1 MHICMDAFMITCFVD
16 NRLTLDFALMIKCSH
31 VYLNDHI
38 LLCSHTLMFTCFDD
52 CMLPCLYALMIT
64 YHLPVYCHSH
74 MIGCFNDY
82 MLIYCRSHMIGHFYD
97 YLLVCSNALMIE
109 CSHVSIFT

>member
-38 LLCSHTLMFTCFDD
+38 ILCSHTLMFTCFDD

-82 MLIYCRSHMIGHFYD
+82 MLIYCRSHMIRRFYD
-97 YLLVCSNALMIE
+97 YLLICSNALMIE